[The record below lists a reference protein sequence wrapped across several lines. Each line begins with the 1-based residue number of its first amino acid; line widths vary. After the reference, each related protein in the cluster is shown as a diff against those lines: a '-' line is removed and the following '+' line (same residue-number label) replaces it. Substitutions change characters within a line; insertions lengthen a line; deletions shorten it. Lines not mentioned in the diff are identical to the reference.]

1 MFTIKHYLQYV
12 NNSHSYAKIFRHSAV
27 LRLSV
32 VLLRKVSYVKISL
45 SVNVLNIEVARS
57 GSWAP

>member
-1 MFTIKHYLQYV
+1 MH
-12 NNSHSYAKIFRHSAV
+12 SHSYAKFFRHSAV

-32 VLLRKVSYVKISL
+32 VLLRKVAYVKISL